1 MTGRRSL
8 GLVVG
13 REVREATRRR
23 SFWIIA
29 GLVLLGS
36 TAAVV
41 LPEIVGGDGSSYTVG
56 IVGDDDDLLEN
67 LESAGESLD
76 AEVDVQPMADVED
89 ARGAVSDDRADL
101 AVVVG
106 PAPQVIARSGE
117 AEELVAVTQQALAV
131 QALLDRLAEAGLSET
146 EVVEVLDVPPV
157 PVVRLDTENESRRG
171 SAAIISIVLYLIL
184 LMLTIQVAT
193 GVAIEKANRISEVLL
208 AIVRPGALL
217 FGKVIGVGLI
227 GAATLLVAAVPV
239 VVKLVAGGSLPAGLP
254 AAVAGGAAWF
264 LLGVALYLT
273 IAGALGALVE
283 RQEEAGTVMAPLSI
297 VLIASYLVGQ
307 SAADT
312 PLGAVMAVFPL
323 SAPLVMPS
331 RIAIGAASTPE
342 ILLSLAL
349 SVAAVVVAARVGAT
363 IYRRAVVQTGQR
375 LTVREALRSA

>member
-1 MTGRRSL
+1 VTGRRSL